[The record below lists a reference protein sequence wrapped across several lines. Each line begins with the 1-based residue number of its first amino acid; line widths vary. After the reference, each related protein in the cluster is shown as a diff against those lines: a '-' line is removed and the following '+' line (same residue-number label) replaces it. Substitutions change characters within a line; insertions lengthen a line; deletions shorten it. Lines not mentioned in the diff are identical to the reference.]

1 VVSIYDI
8 PTRFLCT
15 RPIVVN
21 PKEIQDQASRLERQ
35 NLQAAQA
42 AVQAAHQEAIMADAQ
57 AIANA
62 LTAVLQPMVAAITT
76 TTAAAVAPAA
86 QPVPAAPG
94 QPGPVTF
101 THTPAQAQ
109 ADLLNYKLPGNAKI
123 YANAM
128 AKLSTIFSLNKPNV
142 SILLAELGDHANSM
156 SWMTTLHISI
166 STVPAAAG
174 VAAIPMCKWTCFKIM
189 VACCSPNFGS
199 L

>member
-62 LTAVLQPMVAAITT
+62 L
-76 TTAAAVAPAA
+76 TAAAVAPAA